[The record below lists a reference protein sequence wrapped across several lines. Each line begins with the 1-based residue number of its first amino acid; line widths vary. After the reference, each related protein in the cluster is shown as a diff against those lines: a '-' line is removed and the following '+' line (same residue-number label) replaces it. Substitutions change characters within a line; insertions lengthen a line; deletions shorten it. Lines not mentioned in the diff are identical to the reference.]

1 MRAPGYAA
9 RRVKQTFKFSN
20 GPSILLGLASS
31 KTPWRREELTF
42 KAANGVAISVPNV
55 DGARLA
61 AYEQFADDVYG
72 LDLLTSGLP
81 AKFTVID
88 VGAHV
93 GSFSIAVAS
102 RFPGATVHSYEAS
115 PDTAVWLERNIAQS
129 GLTGR
134 VVPHAVAL
142 SDHEGTLSFARAG
155 AASVHSGLTAPEIT
169 ERVDVPSTTLAK
181 AFADAGGAVH
191 VAKFDA
197 EGAEYDSI
205 LSSPQEIWSSVQRV
219 VMEYHPVTGR
229 SWDELEAYFAS
240 VGLTV
245 TRRDPG
251 ERPGLGL
258 AWLTREESS

>member
-1 MRAPGYAA
+1 MRDVRYAV
-9 RRVKQTFKFSN
+9 RRVKQTFTFSN
-20 GPSILLGLASS
+20 GPSILIGLASA

-42 KAANGVAISVPNV
+42 RGPRGAVISVPNV

-72 LDLLTSGLP
+72 LDDLTRGLP
-81 AKFTVID
+81 ERFTVID

-115 PDTAVWLERNIAQS
+115 PDTAEWLERNIAQS

-134 VVPHAVAL
+134 VIPHAVAM
-142 SDHEGTLSFARAG
+142 SDHVGTLSFARAG
-155 AASVHSGLTAPEIT
+155 AASVHSGLTAPEVT
-169 ERVDVPSTTLAK
+169 ETVEVPSTTLAE
-181 AFADAGGAVH
+181 AFADAGEVH

-197 EGAEYDSI
+197 EGAEYDAI
-205 LSSPQEIWSSVQRV
+205 LSSPPEIWASVQRV
-219 VMEYHPVTGR
+219 VMEYHPVEGR
-229 SWDELEAYFAS
+229 SWDDLASYFAA
-240 VGLTV
+240 VGLKV
-245 TRRDPG
+245 LRRDPG

-258 AWLTREESS
+258 AWLTR